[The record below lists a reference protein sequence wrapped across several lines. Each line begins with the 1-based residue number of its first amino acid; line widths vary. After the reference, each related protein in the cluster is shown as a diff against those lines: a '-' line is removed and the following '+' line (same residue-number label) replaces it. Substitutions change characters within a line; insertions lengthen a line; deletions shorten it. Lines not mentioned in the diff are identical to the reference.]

1 MNAHKKKSQRERACA
16 YAAIMLAQLFNNLNR
31 NRMQCDYTV
40 LDTCR
45 WWRKWW
51 PINMYPKDNNVM
63 RSAHC
68 DKLIKKNWRRRQ
80 QHFIRLPILGK
91 SSERDR
97 TFACTPQKKK
107 KLKSDTPRKI
117 HVYRK
122 YLRFGSRAKTIAADS
137 AEDKHSAT
145 IKRTTK
151 ERNHRAV
158 TTFKAST

>member
-1 MNAHKKKSQRERACA
+1 MIIHLWSIINLIRRKREMMNAHKKKSQRERACA

-68 DKLIKKNWRRRQ
+68 DKLM
-80 QHFIRLPILGK
+80 
-91 SSERDR
+91 
-97 TFACTPQKKK
+97 KK
-107 KLKSDTPRKI
+107 KL
-117 HVYRK
+117 
-122 YLRFGSRAKTIAADS
+122 
-137 AEDKHSAT
+137 
-145 IKRTTK
+145 TTTT
-151 ERNHRAV
+151 
-158 TTFKAST
+158 TTFHKVTNFGQVEWKRSHIRLYATEEEETQKRHTKKDSCVPKILEIWFAC